1 MAAVALVPL
10 LLALAC
16 VLAACGGGS
25 IGGPVPQTGDAR
37 SVPSTTAQRA
47 PSAST
52 ATAPPPSSPTA
63 RAHASAPA
71 ADAGRSAPADP
82 RASGGRAAGPASA
95 RAPRAAESSP
105 AAPASDRGSPA
116 QPAPAPAPAATPLDE
131 QAQLALTDRVSP
143 AHYFQQGT
151 VTGTFDGT
159 MSLEVRITSKGV
171 LVHFTATVE
180 GGTIVGRGLAV
191 AVIDGSSMPPLRG
204 TATILSGTGRFADI
218 HGRRLKVS
226 GRGRPDGSRAR
237 VRLTGAVTY

>member
-25 IGGPVPQTGDAR
+25 TGGPVPQTGDAR
-37 SVPSTTAQRA
+37 SVPSTTAQPA

-71 ADAGRSAPADP
+71 ADAGRSAPVDR

-116 QPAPAPAPAATPLDE
+116 QPAPAPGATPLDE
-131 QAQLALTDRVSP
+131 QAKLALTDRVSP

-218 HGRRLKVS
+218 HGRRLEVS
-226 GRGRPDGSRAR
+226 GRGKPDGSRAR